1 MKKSI
6 KSAVCLFLCIILCSC
21 SKLPT
26 VKDNGVLRVMSNAE
40 ISAAANK
47 ISTSENDSEHRET
60 PTLDVEDDTSTQN
73 NETTSDMTTD
83 GTDENTSDMTTD
95 GTDENT
101 TTVQENT
108 TTTHDSQNTPENNN
122 QPSSAQKVSLG
133 HINKTISC
141 NNGDIVI
148 DADAYGIKSQ
158 NVTMYD
164 YTYNSYSSKTAL
176 AMLEDMVGAAT
187 AQTFKPVYDSWVGGA
202 EDGMYLS
209 NNGETGYRLSS
220 GYICDVNNPYLGMND
235 GVKAPGCL
243 LDINEDQK
251 LADAYVAKYVT
262 NEYQL
267 VNREIYNQEYAG
279 NGYTKTGYY
288 EYIYQEYV
296 DGISIYDVGRQAE
309 KKVTVS
315 MIDNM
320 VTGINIAN
328 YNLTSKGTYKYIS
341 VDEAVSKIEQNIN
354 TYGDAYVPGPVNRI
368 ELQYF
373 VPMDLN
379 TGMTVNELVPAWI
392 FYGGP
397 YVICVNAVT
406 GEVLVY

>member
-83 GTDENTSDMTTD
+83 GTDENT
-95 GTDENT
+95 

-108 TTTHDSQNTPENNN
+108 TTTHDSHNTPENNN
-122 QPSSAQKVSLG
+122 RSSSVQKVSLG

-164 YTYNSYSSKTAL
+164 YTYNSYSSETAL

-209 NNGETGYRLSS
+209 NNAETGYQLSS
-220 GYICDVNNPYLGMND
+220 GYICDVNNPYLGTND

-341 VDEAVSKIEQNIN
+341 VDEAVSKIEQNID

>member
-83 GTDENTSDMTTD
+83 GTDENT
-95 GTDENT
+95 

-164 YTYNSYSSKTAL
+164 YTYNSYSSETAL

-209 NNGETGYRLSS
+209 NNAETGYQLSS
-220 GYICDVNNPYLGMND
+220 GYICDVNNPYLGTND

-296 DGISIYDVGRQAE
+296 NGISIYDVGRQAE

-320 VTGINIAN
+320 VTRINIAN

>member
-21 SKLPT
+21 SRLPT
-26 VKDNGVLRVMSNAE
+26 VEDNRVLRVMSNAE
-40 ISAAANK
+40 ISAAANE
-47 ISTSENDSEHRET
+47 ISTSGNDSEHSKT
-60 PTLDVEDDTSTQN
+60 HTLDVEDDTSTQN
-73 NETTSDMTTD
+73 NETTSDMA
-83 GTDENTSDMTTD
+83 TD

-122 QPSSAQKVSLG
+122 RPSSAKKVPLG

-148 DADAYGIKSQ
+148 DADAYGIESQ

-164 YTYNSYSSKTAL
+164 YTYNSYSSETAL

-187 AQTFKPVYDSWVGGA
+187 AQTFRPVFDSWVGGA

-220 GYICDVNNPYLGMND
+220 GYICDVNNPYLGTND

-243 LDINEDQK
+243 LDINEDEK

-267 VNREIYNQEYAG
+267 VDREIYNQEYAG

-328 YNLTSKGTYKYIS
+328 YNLTPKGTYKYIS
-341 VDEAVSKIEQNIN
+341 VDEAVSKIGQNIN

-368 ELQYF
+368 ELQYI

-379 TGMTVNELVPAWI
+379 TGMTINQLVPAWV
-392 FYGGP
+392 FYGGS

>member
-21 SKLPT
+21 SRLPT
-26 VKDNGVLRVMSNAE
+26 VEDNRVLRVMSNAE
-40 ISAAANK
+40 ISAAANE
-47 ISTSENDSEHRET
+47 ISTSGNDSEHSKIH
-60 PTLDVEDDTSTQN
+60 TLDVEDDTSTQN
-73 NETTSDMTTD
+73 NETTSDMA
-83 GTDENTSDMTTD
+83 TD

-122 QPSSAQKVSLG
+122 QPSSAKKVPLG

-148 DADAYGIKSQ
+148 DADAYGIESQ

-164 YTYNSYSSKTAL
+164 YTYNSYSSETAL

-187 AQTFKPVYDSWVGGA
+187 AQTFRPVYDSWVGGA

-209 NNGETGYRLSS
+209 NNGETGYQLSS
-220 GYICDVNNPYLGMND
+220 GYICDVNNPYLGTND

-243 LDINEDQK
+243 LDINEDEK

-267 VNREIYNQEYAG
+267 VDREIYNQEYAG

-320 VTGINIAN
+320 VIRINIAN
-328 YNLTSKGTYKYIS
+328 YNLTPKGTYKYIS
-341 VDEAVSKIEQNIN
+341 VDEAVSKIGQNIN

-368 ELQYF
+368 ELQYI

-379 TGMTVNELVPAWI
+379 TGMTINQLVPAWV
-392 FYGGP
+392 FYGGS

>member
-21 SKLPT
+21 SRLPT
-26 VKDNGVLRVMSNAE
+26 VEDNRVLRVMSNAE
-40 ISAAANK
+40 ISAAANE
-47 ISTSENDSEHRET
+47 ISTSGNDSEHSKIH
-60 PTLDVEDDTSTQN
+60 TLDVEDDTSTQN
-73 NETTSDMTTD
+73 NETTSDMA
-83 GTDENTSDMTTD
+83 TD

-122 QPSSAQKVSLG
+122 QPSSAKKVPLG

-148 DADAYGIKSQ
+148 DADAYGIESQ

-164 YTYNSYSSKTAL
+164 YTYNSYSSETAL

-220 GYICDVNNPYLGMND
+220 GYICDVNNPYLGTND

-243 LDINEDQK
+243 LDINEDEK

-267 VNREIYNQEYAG
+267 VDREIYNQEYAG

-328 YNLTSKGTYKYIS
+328 YNLTPKGTYKYIS
-341 VDEAVSKIEQNIN
+341 VDEAVSKIGQNIN

-368 ELQYF
+368 ELQYI

-379 TGMTVNELVPAWI
+379 TGMTINQLVPAWV
-392 FYGGP
+392 FYGGS

>member
-21 SKLPT
+21 SRLPT
-26 VKDNGVLRVMSNAE
+26 VEDNRVLRVMSNAE
-40 ISAAANK
+40 ISAAANE
-47 ISTSENDSEHRET
+47 ISTSGNDSEHSKT
-60 PTLDVEDDTSTQN
+60 HTLDVEDDTSTQN
-73 NETTSDMTTD
+73 NETTSDMA
-83 GTDENTSDMTTD
+83 TD

-122 QPSSAQKVSLG
+122 RPSSAQKVPLG

-148 DADAYGIKSQ
+148 DADAYGIESQ

-164 YTYNSYSSKTAL
+164 YTYNSYSSETAL

-187 AQTFKPVYDSWVGGA
+187 AQTFRPVFDSWVGGA

-243 LDINEDQK
+243 LDINEDEK

-267 VNREIYNQEYAG
+267 VDREIYNQEYAG

-320 VTGINIAN
+320 VIRINIAN
-328 YNLTSKGTYKYIS
+328 YNLTPKGTYKYIS

-379 TGMTVNELVPAWI
+379 TGMTLNQLVPAWV

>member
-21 SKLPT
+21 SRLPT
-26 VKDNGVLRVMSNAE
+26 VEDNRVLRVMSNAE
-40 ISAAANK
+40 ISAAANE
-47 ISTSENDSEHRET
+47 ISTSGNDSEHSKIH
-60 PTLDVEDDTSTQN
+60 TLDVEDDTSTQN
-73 NETTSDMTTD
+73 NETTSDMA
-83 GTDENTSDMTTD
+83 TD

-122 QPSSAQKVSLG
+122 QPSSAKKVPLG

-148 DADAYGIKSQ
+148 DADAYGIESQ

-164 YTYNSYSSKTAL
+164 YTYNSYSSETAL

-209 NNGETGYRLSS
+209 NNGETGYQLSS
-220 GYICDVNNPYLGMND
+220 GYICDVNNPYLGTND

-267 VNREIYNQEYAG
+267 VDREIYNQEYAG

-328 YNLTSKGTYKYIS
+328 YNLTPKGTYKYIS
-341 VDEAVSKIEQNIN
+341 VDEAVSKIGQNIN

-368 ELQYF
+368 ELQYI

-379 TGMTVNELVPAWI
+379 TGMTINQLVPAWV
-392 FYGGP
+392 FYGGS